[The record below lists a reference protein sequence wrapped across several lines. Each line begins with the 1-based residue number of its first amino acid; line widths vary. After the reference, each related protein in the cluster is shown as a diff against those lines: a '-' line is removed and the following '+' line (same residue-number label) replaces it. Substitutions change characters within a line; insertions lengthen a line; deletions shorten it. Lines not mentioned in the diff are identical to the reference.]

1 MIVLLLLSLSVVFGV
16 TGGEVGSPA
25 ARNSSENCEAS
36 CPDEGE
42 RPWPPEGF
50 VEDEIAVRCSL
61 SCLQDEMQV
70 GETSTVITNL
80 ILYLLKLLH
89 SNKTTSISVYLQLYY
104 V

>member
-25 ARNSSENCEAS
+25 GENCEAS

-70 GETSTVITNL
+70 GN
-80 ILYLLKLLH
+80 
-89 SNKTTSISVYLQLYY
+89 SNNKFNTIPTEVTP
-104 V
+104 